1 MVGRISVVTRTKGRS
16 KIINGGESSE
26 CSQDELFEK
35 ICGGLDKVESNGLGK
50 KRTYIDGDQN
60 DCSMLDAKILRST
73 KHLIRKVLPRRSMR
87 LVSK

>member
-1 MVGRISVVTRTKGRS
+1 MGRS

-35 ICGGLDKVESNGLGK
+35 IGGGLDKVESNGLGK